1 MYKYFNNIKKILK
14 TIDNPLKK
22 SENVPEKDKLEREF
36 YDKEAE
42 KYLLNFDKNLFRYDE
57 NEPLPP
63 RHKFFYSLLEDV
75 KRKHIL
81 DCCCGCGFTSVRL
94 AKRGALIT
102 GIDISPRMIEVAEM
116 NAEFNNISKSINF
129 KVMSAQDMSFNDNTF
144 DYVVSLVGLHHL
156 NLELAGKEIRR
167 VLKVGGK
174 AVFLEPRIPF
184 RWIMVFRSLI
194 PKICD
199 ESPGGGSLSDKEVYK
214 FSRNFSNYRIC
225 YFQLLRKLFR
235 VTSSNKFS
243 SKIDKLDFQLIN
255 KFPILRKL
263 CWAFV
268 LEFTK

>member
-1 MYKYFNNIKKILK
+1 MHKYFNNIRRILK

-22 SENVPEKDKLEREF
+22 SDNVSEKDKLEREF

-42 KYLLNFDKNLFRYDE
+42 KYLQNFDENLFRYDE

-75 KRKHIL
+75 KSKHIL
-81 DCCCGCGFTSVRL
+81 DCCCGYGFTSVKL

-102 GIDISPRMIEVAEM
+102 GIDISPRMIELAKK

-129 KVMSAQDMSFNDNTF
+129 KVMSAQDMSFDDNTF

-174 AVFLEPRIPF
+174 AIFLEPRIPF
-184 RWIMVFRSLI
+184 RWIMAFRSLI
-194 PKICD
+194 PKTCD
-199 ESPGGGSLSDKEVYK
+199 ESPGGGSLSDKEIYE
-214 FSRNFSNYRIC
+214 FSLNFSAHKIY
-225 YFQLLRKLFR
+225 YFQLLKKLFR
-235 VTSSNKFS
+235 GTLSNKFS
-243 SKIDKLDFQLIN
+243 SKIDNLDSLLIK

>member
-1 MYKYFNNIKKILK
+1 MYKYFENIRRILN

-22 SENVPEKDKLEREF
+22 SENVSEKDMLEREF

-42 KYLLNFDKNLFRYDE
+42 MYLRDFDENLFRYDE

-75 KRKHIL
+75 KSKYIL
-81 DCCCGCGFTSVRL
+81 DCCCGYGFTSVKL
-94 AKRGALIT
+94 AKNGALIT
-102 GIDISPRMIEVAEM
+102 GIDISPGMIDLAKK
-116 NAEFNNISKSINF
+116 NAEFNNISASINF
-129 KVMSAQDMSFNDNTF
+129 KVMSAQDMSFNENTF

-174 AVFLEPRIPF
+174 AIFLEPRIPF
-184 RWIMVFRSLI
+184 RWIMAFRSLI
-194 PKICD
+194 PKTCA
-199 ESPGGGSLSDKEVYK
+199 ESPGGGSLSDKEVYE
-214 FSRNFSNYRIC
+214 FSRNFSTHKVY
-225 YFQLLRKLFR
+225 YFQLLKKLFR
-235 VTSSNKFS
+235 MKFSNKLS
-243 SKIDKLDFQLIN
+243 SKIDKLDLMLIKN
-255 KFPILRKL
+255 FPILRKL